1 MRRFPLLI
9 TALFAAALFNGAV
22 GLAEDATY
30 AQWRGQTQN
39 GDMQQLLMQLR
50 ALTAKAERDKAADPR
65 FLDDLRK
72 LADGYDSQWPARIL
86 FDDFRDND
94 FTSNPPWTVRAGT
107 WRIGNPGNMTGLQS
121 RVRVQQNSASS
132 QSGSSTQNA
141 VVGILGALLQQ
152 QQGGQTQQATQ
163 DQYAGITT
171 AVAIPNAFAIRVEI
185 ASRQPAVRFDFGP
198 YRGTGSDS
206 GYYLTYMPAAANG
219 LTLSSVVG
227 GAGVRQLASSNGP
240 VHLEDN
246 AAHVIDWKRDRE
258 GKMTVAL
265 DGKVVI
271 QATDLSIRKGFD
283 GFVMGNGGGIYTIR
297 SVTIDGSR

>member
-9 TALFAAALFNGAV
+9 TALVVAALCNGAV
-22 GLAEDATY
+22 GLAEDTTHAPW
-30 AQWRGQTQN
+30 QGQTQN
-39 GDMQQLLMQLR
+39 GDMQQLLKQLR
-50 ALTAKAERDKAADPR
+50 ALTAKAQRDKAADPR

-72 LADGYDSQWPARIL
+72 LADGYDNKWPSRIL
-86 FDDFRDND
+86 FDDFRDDD
-94 FTSNPPWTVRAGT
+94 FTRNPAWTVTAGT

-121 RVRVQQNSASS
+121 RIRVQQNSTNS

-152 QQGGQTQQATQ
+152 QQGGQTQQAAEA
-163 DQYAGITT
+163 QYAGITT
-171 AVAIPNAFAIRVEI
+171 AVAIPNAFAIRLEI

-198 YRGTGSDS
+198 YRGTGGDS
-206 GYYLTYMPAAANG
+206 GYYLTYTPAAANG
-219 LTLSSVVG
+219 LILSSVVG

-283 GFVMGNGGGIYTIR
+283 GFVMGNSGGIYTIR